1 MDNQSRGF
9 SLETFEP
16 QLLFQAVTGTGFEH
30 RLLKG
35 GPFHGKVTRLQLPH
49 CRIDQGVYNLPCF
62 ARGSF
67 PKGWIVIGFTSC
79 RKQPSWGNGTEIQ
92 FHHLQLCSD
101 GLAFDYRSSPD
112 AAWHAIQ
119 VRQDWLQEQAVA
131 ISGREIEIPKQG
143 FQNLSIPL
151 AFSEM
156 LRDQVDLLFTADEY
170 EPDFQNSRFAATAEL
185 QLIRTA
191 INAIQGVCPVEA
203 ARNETL
209 LKRQAIVACIESF
222 LSERTETALAVQ
234 ELIQETGLSEQ
245 SLRQLCGDMYGMPPE
260 KLFGV
265 ARMSRIR
272 EELLTQRPGT
282 TTVRGLLEKWGIR
295 HSGRFAAQYRQFFG
309 ETPRQTLTRL
319 DQTNES

>member
-16 QLLFQAVTGTGFEH
+16 HLLFEAVTGTGFEH

-35 GPFHGKVTRLQLPH
+35 GSFHGKVTRLQLPH
-49 CRIDQGVYNLPCF
+49 CRIDQGIYNLPCF

-67 PKGWIVIGFTSC
+67 PEGWIVIGFTSC

-101 GLAFDYRSSPD
+101 GLAFDYRTSPD

-119 VRQDWLQEQAVA
+119 VRREWLQEQAVA

-143 FQNLSIPL
+143 FLNLSIPL

-170 EPDFQNSRFAATAEL
+170 EPDFQTSRFAATAEL

-191 INAIQGVCPVEA
+191 INAIQGVCPAEA

-209 LKRQAIVACIESF
+209 LKQQAIVEHIESF
-222 LSERTETALAVQ
+222 LAERIDASQVVQ
-234 ELIQETGLSEQ
+234 ELIQETGLTEQ
-245 SLRQLCGDMYGMPPE
+245 SLQQLCRDIYGMPAE

-272 EELLTQRPGT
+272 EELLTQRPDSI
-282 TTVRGLLEKWGIR
+282 TVRQLLEKWGIR
-295 HSGRFAAQYRQFFG
+295 HSGRFASQYREFFG
-309 ETPRQTLTRL
+309 ETPRQTLTRVR
-319 DQTNES
+319 